1 MPPASPAP
9 SKKVMPRSTAPRISR
24 IASGLVPPF
33 VSPKRPLLPPPSP
46 MTLETS
52 PDWPRATYSMGNPH
66 AFAIIAQALEEPPPR
81 CEFSRMA
88 SLPNRPKGRSIKNLR
103 MVWGFAS
110 RYRGHLAV
118 AALALAIA
126 AGATVSIPWGF
137 KFVIDKGFGP
147 GAGNPHTIAPW
158 FERLLGV
165 VAVLALATATR
176 YYFVS
181 WIGERTV
188 ADIRLAVHRN
198 LLRLSPGFF
207 EENRPAEITSRIT
220 VDTTIIEQVVGTTV
234 SVALRNTVMGLACV
248 GILFALAPKLAAMML
263 LGVPLV
269 VAPIIFL
276 GRKVRQVSTRSQDRI
291 ADVGTV
297 TSEVLGAMKI
307 LQAFNQEGREA
318 SRFGQAVERV
328 FATAKKRMLLRAIMT
343 AIVIFMIFG
352 AITMVI
358 WQGAIDVA
366 AGRITGGT
374 IAAFVLYG
382 GLLAGAFGNLSEV
395 YCDLLRAAGAS
406 ERLSELL
413 EAQPDIHAPANPAK
427 LPEPARGELAFEQDT
442 FHYPTRPETSALDG
456 FDLVVRARERL
467 AVVGPSG
474 AGKTTLFQLAERFY
488 DPQAGRILID
498 GVDLRDADPA
508 DVRQRIAMVPQETVM
523 FAASARD
530 NLRYGNWGATEE
542 QLWQAAR
549 DANAEDFLRALPQG
563 LDTFM
568 GEGGA
573 RLSGGQRQR
582 IAIARALLRD
592 APLLLLDE
600 ATSALDAESE
610 RLVQDALDRLMAD
623 RTTIVIAHRL
633 ATVRAAD
640 RIVVM
645 DAGRIVE
652 EGTHAS
658 LNARGGLYARL
669 ARLQFED
676 RAA

>member
-1 MPPASPAP
+1 M
-9 SKKVMPRSTAPRISR
+9 
-24 IASGLVPPF
+24 
-33 VSPKRPLLPPPSP
+33 
-46 MTLETS
+46 
-52 PDWPRATYSMGNPH
+52 AT
-66 AFAIIAQALEEPPPR
+66 R
-81 CEFSRMA
+81 
-88 SLPNRPKGRSIKNLR
+88 PNRPKGRSVRNLR
-103 MVWGFAS
+103 MVWGFTS
-110 RYRGHLAV
+110 RYPGHIAI
-118 AALALAIA
+118 AALALLVA
-126 AGATVSIPWGF
+126 AGATSGVPYAF
-137 KFVIDKGFGP
+137 KLIIDKGFAA
-147 GAGNPHTIAPW
+147 GAGTTRDIARW
-158 FERLLGV
+158 FEYLLLLVGIM
-165 VAVLALATATR
+165 ALATAVR
-176 YYFVS
+176 FYFVS
-181 WIGERTV
+181 WLGERTV

-207 EENRPAEITSRIT
+207 EENRPAEITSRLT

-234 SVALRNTVMGLACV
+234 SVALRNLILGIACIV
-248 GILFALAPKLAAMML
+248 ILVALAPKLALSVL
-263 LGVPLV
+263 LGSALV
-269 VAPIIFL
+269 VLPIALL
-276 GRKVRQVSTRSQDRI
+276 GRRVRAISTRSQDRI

-297 TSEVLGAMKI
+297 ASEVFGAMKI
-307 LQAFNQEGREA
+307 VQAFNQQGREI
-318 SRFGQAVERV
+318 SRFSEAVERV
-328 FATAKKRMLLRAIMT
+328 FATAKRRMLLRAIMT
-343 AIVIFMIFG
+343 AMAMFLIFG

-358 WQGAIDVA
+358 WGGAIEVS
-366 AGRITGGT
+366 AGRMTGGT

-395 YCDLLRAAGAS
+395 YGDLLRAAGAS

-413 EAQPDIHAPANPAK
+413 DAKAEIRPPEQPVK
-427 LPEPARGELAFEQDT
+427 LAEPARGELAFEHVT
-442 FHYPTRPETSALDG
+442 FHYPTRRETSALDD
-456 FDLVVRARERL
+456 FNLVVRPRERL

-474 AGKTTLFQLAERFY
+474 AGKTTIFQLAERFY
-488 DPQAGRILID
+488 DPQAGRVLLD

-508 DVRQRIAMVPQETVM
+508 DVRQRIAMVPQETIM

-530 NLRYGNWGATEE
+530 NLRYGNWDASEE
-542 QLWQAAR
+542 QIWKAAK
-549 DANAEDFLRALPQG
+549 DANAEDFLRALPDG

-610 RLVQDALDRLMAD
+610 RLVQDALDRLMEH

-652 EGTHAS
+652 EGTHATLS
-658 LNARGGLYARL
+658 ARGGLYARL

>member
-1 MPPASPAP
+1 
-9 SKKVMPRSTAPRISR
+9 
-24 IASGLVPPF
+24 
-33 VSPKRPLLPPPSP
+33 
-46 MTLETS
+46 
-52 PDWPRATYSMGNPH
+52 
-66 AFAIIAQALEEPPPR
+66 
-81 CEFSRMA
+81 MA
-88 SLPNRPKGRSIKNLR
+88 SRPNRPKGRSLRSLR
-103 MVWGFAS
+103 MVWSFALH
-110 RYRGHLAV
+110 YPGQIVL
-118 AALALAIA
+118 AALALMVA
-126 AGATVSIPWGF
+126 AGAWSAVPYGF
-137 KFVIDKGFGP
+137 KLIIDKGFAS
-147 GAGNPHTIAPW
+147 GAGTTRDIARW
-158 FERLLGV
+158 FEYLLVLV
-165 VAVLALATATR
+165 VLMAASTAVR
-176 YYFVS
+176 FYFVS
-181 WIGERTV
+181 WLGERTV

-234 SVALRNTVMGLACV
+234 SVALRNLIMGIACV
-248 GILFALAPKLAAMML
+248 VILFALAPKLAGLIL
-263 LGVPLV
+263 LGAAFV
-269 VAPIIFL
+269 VFPITIL
-276 GRKVRQVSTRSQDRI
+276 GRRVRAISTRSQDRI
-291 ADVGTV
+291 ADLGTV

-307 LQAFNQEGREA
+307 VQAFNQQERET
-318 SRFGQAVERV
+318 SRFSDVVKQV
-328 FATAKKRMLLRAIMT
+328 FATAKRRILVRAIMT
-343 AIVIFMIFG
+343 AIVIFIIFG
-352 AITMVI
+352 AITMII

-366 AGRITGGT
+366 AGRMTGGT

-395 YCDLLRAAGAS
+395 YGDLLRAAGAS
-406 ERLSELL
+406 ERLAELL
-413 EAQPDIHAPANPAK
+413 HAEPEIRAPAQPK
-427 LPEPARGELAFEQDT
+427 MLPEPARGELVFEHVT
-442 FHYPTRPETSALDG
+442 FHYPTRRETSALND
-456 FDLVVRARERL
+456 FSLAVRARERL

-488 DPQAGRILID
+488 DPGGGRVLLD
-498 GVDLRDADPA
+498 GVDLKDADPA
-508 DVRQRIAMVPQETVM
+508 DVRHRIAMVPQETVI

-530 NLRYGNWGATEE
+530 NLRYGNWDATEDE
-542 QLWQAAR
+542 LWQAAR
-549 DANAEDFLRALPQG
+549 DANADEFLRAFPDG
-563 LDTFM
+563 LDTYM

-610 RLVQDALDRLMAD
+610 RLVQDALDRLMEH

-645 DAGRIVE
+645 DQGQIVE
-652 EGTHAS
+652 EGTHVS

>member
-1 MPPASPAP
+1 MAIP
-9 SKKVMPRSTAPRISR
+9 TA
-24 IASGLVPPF
+24 
-33 VSPKRPLLPPPSP
+33 
-46 MTLETS
+46 
-52 PDWPRATYSMGNPH
+52 
-66 AFAIIAQALEEPPPR
+66 
-81 CEFSRMA
+81 
-88 SLPNRPKGRSIKNLR
+88 NRPKGRSIKNLR
-103 MVWGFAS
+103 MVWGFAL
-110 RYRGHLAV
+110 RYPGHIAV
-118 AALALAIA
+118 AALALLVA

-137 KFVIDKGFGP
+137 RLIIDKGFGP
-147 GAGNPHTIAPW
+147 GAGNSHDLAPW
-158 FERLLGV
+158 FELLIGV
-165 VAVLALATATR
+165 VAIMALATATR
-176 YYFVS
+176 YFFVS
-181 WIGERTV
+181 WLGERTV

-234 SVALRNTVMGLACV
+234 SVALRNLVMGIGCV
-248 GILFALAPKLAAMML
+248 IILFALAPKLAALIL
-263 LGVPLV
+263 LGALTV
-269 VAPIIFL
+269 VLPIAVL
-276 GRKVRQVSTRSQDRI
+276 GRRVRAISTRGQDRI

-307 LQAFNQEGREA
+307 VQAFNQQDREA
-318 SRFGQAVERV
+318 SRFADAVTRV
-328 FATAKKRMLLRAIMT
+328 FTTAKRRILLRSMMT
-343 AIVIFMIFG
+343 AIVIFLIFG
-352 AITMVI
+352 AITLVI
-358 WQGAIDVA
+358 WEGATEVA
-366 AGRITGGT
+366 AGRMTGGT

-395 YCDLLRAAGAS
+395 YGDLLRAAGAS

-413 EAQPDIHAPANPAK
+413 QAEPEIRAPAQPAK
-427 LPEPARGELAFEQDT
+427 LPEPARGELVLENVT
-442 FHYPTRPETSALDG
+442 FHYPTRRDTSALND
-456 FDLVVRARERL
+456 FSLAVKSRERL

-474 AGKTTLFQLAERFY
+474 AGKTTLFQLVERFY
-488 DPQAGRILID
+488 DPDAGRVLLDGID
-498 GVDLRDADPA
+498 LKAADPA
-508 DVRQRIAMVPQETVM
+508 DIRRRIAMVPQETVI

-530 NLRYGNWGATEE
+530 NLRYGNWDASEE

-549 DANAEDFLRALPQG
+549 DANAEEFLRALPQG
-563 LDTFM
+563 LDTYM

-610 RLVQDALDRLMAD
+610 RLVQDALDRLMAH

-645 DAGRIVE
+645 DGGRIVE

>member
-1 MPPASPAP
+1 MA
-9 SKKVMPRSTAPRISR
+9 TA
-24 IASGLVPPF
+24 
-33 VSPKRPLLPPPSP
+33 
-46 MTLETS
+46 
-52 PDWPRATYSMGNPH
+52 
-66 AFAIIAQALEEPPPR
+66 
-81 CEFSRMA
+81 
-88 SLPNRPKGRSIKNLR
+88 PNRPKGRSLRSLR
-103 MVWGFAS
+103 MVWGFAT
-110 RYRGHLAV
+110 RYPGHILV
-118 AALALAIA
+118 ASIALLFA
-126 AGATVSIPWGF
+126 AGATSGVPYAF
-137 KFVIDKGFGP
+137 KLIIDKGFAS
-147 GAGNPHTIAPW
+147 GAGSHDLARW
-158 FERLLGV
+158 FQYLMILV
-165 VAVLALATATR
+165 TVMAIATAVR
-176 YYFVS
+176 FYYVA
-181 WIGERTV
+181 WLGERTV

-234 SVALRNTVMGLACV
+234 SVALRNIVMGTACLVILLA
-248 GILFALAPKLAAMML
+248 LSPKLAGMML

-269 VAPIIFL
+269 IGPIIIL
-276 GRKVRQVSTRSQDRI
+276 GRRVRSVSTSSQDRI

-307 LQAFNQEGREA
+307 VQAFNQQGREA
-318 SRFGQAVERV
+318 SRFTDAVERV
-328 FATAKKRMLLRAIMT
+328 FATAKKRIMLRAIMT
-343 AIVIFMIFG
+343 AMVIFLLFS
-352 AITMVI
+352 AIVWVI
-358 WQGAIDVA
+358 WQGALDVA
-366 AGRITGGT
+366 TGRMSGGT

-382 GLLAGAFGNLSEV
+382 GLLAGAFGALSEV
-395 YCDLLRAAGAS
+395 YGDLLRAAGAS
-406 ERLSELL
+406 ERLAELL
-413 EAQPDIHAPANPAK
+413 HAEPDIRAPAQPAAM
-427 LPEPARGELAFEQDT
+427 PEPGRGELTFENVT
-442 FHYPTRPETSALDG
+442 FHYPTRRETSALEN
-456 FDLVVRARERL
+456 FSLAVRARERL

-474 AGKTTLFQLAERFY
+474 AGKTTIFQLAERFY
-488 DPQAGRILID
+488 DPDSGRVLLDGID
-498 GVDLRDADPA
+498 LKDADPA
-508 DVRQRIAMVPQETVM
+508 DIRQRIAMVPQDTII

-530 NLRYGNWGATEE
+530 NLRYGNWNATED

-549 DANAEDFLRALPQG
+549 DANAEQFLRALPEG
-563 LDTFM
+563 LDTYM

-610 RLVQDALDRLMAD
+610 RLVQDALDRLMEH

-645 DAGRIVE
+645 DGGRIVE

-658 LNARGGLYARL
+658 LSGHGGLYARL

>member
-1 MPPASPAP
+1 MAI
-9 SKKVMPRSTAPRISR
+9 TA
-24 IASGLVPPF
+24 
-33 VSPKRPLLPPPSP
+33 
-46 MTLETS
+46 
-52 PDWPRATYSMGNPH
+52 
-66 AFAIIAQALEEPPPR
+66 
-81 CEFSRMA
+81 
-88 SLPNRPKGRSIKNLR
+88 PNRPKGRSIKNLR
-103 MVWGFAS
+103 MVWSFALG
-110 RYRGHLAV
+110 YPGHIAV
-118 AALALAIA
+118 AALALLVA
-126 AGATVSIPWGF
+126 AGATSGIPYAF
-137 KFVIDKGFGP
+137 KLIIDKGFAHGS
-147 GAGNPHTIAPW
+147 GTPHDIARW
-158 FERLLGV
+158 FEYLLLLVG
-165 VAVLALATATR
+165 VLAVATAVR
-176 YYFVS
+176 YYNVS
-181 WIGERTV
+181 WLGERTV

-234 SVALRNTVMGLACV
+234 SVALRNLILGIACIA
-248 GILFALAPKLAAMML
+248 ILVWLAPKLALMIML
-263 LGVPLV
+263 AAV
-269 VAPIIFL
+269 VVVLPAAIL
-276 GRKVRQVSTRSQDRI
+276 GRRVRAISTRSQDRI

-307 LQAFNQEGREA
+307 VQAFNQQGREA
-318 SRFGQAVERV
+318 ARFADAVQRV
-328 FATAKKRMLLRAIMT
+328 FATAKRRILVRAFMT
-343 AIVIFMIFG
+343 AIVIFIIFG
-352 AITMVI
+352 AITLII
-358 WQGAIDVA
+358 WDGAVEVA

-382 GLLAGAFGNLSEV
+382 GLLAGAFGNLTEV
-395 YCDLLRAAGAS
+395 YGDLLRAAGAS

-413 EAQPDIHAPANPAK
+413 HAEPDIRAPEKPVV
-427 LPEPARGELAFEQDT
+427 LPEPAAGTLAFEHVT
-442 FHYPTRPETSALDG
+442 FHYPTRPDTSALIDFTLSVG
-456 FDLVVRARERL
+456 ARERL

-474 AGKTTLFQLAERFY
+474 AGKTTIFQLAERFY
-488 DPQAGRILID
+488 DPQAGRILLD

-508 DVRQRIAMVPQETVM
+508 DVRQRIAMVPQEVVI

-530 NLRYGNWGATEE
+530 NLRYGNWDASED

-549 DANAEDFLRALPQG
+549 DANAEEFLRALPEG

-645 DAGRIVE
+645 EHGRIVE
-652 EGTHAS
+652 EGTHTS
-658 LNARGGLYARL
+658 LSARGGLYARL